1 MHVRRITTVLVAA
14 SMTFATTLLGA
25 GVAFAAT
32 SYPGGSTPP
41 PTHVGGITFP
51 ATHPLT
57 QTGSNIYP
65 YLIVASIALVVGA
78 ALRIFTRARAAH
90 RAS

>member
-1 MHVRRITTVLVAA
+1 MHMRRLVSVLIAA
-14 SMTFATTLLGA
+14 SITLGATLLTSSM
-25 GVAFAAT
+25 AFAA

-41 PTHVGGITFP
+41 PTRVGGITFP

-65 YLIVASIALVVGA
+65 YLIVASIALVIGA

-90 RAS
+90 RVH